1 MRRKAL
7 NERELRVLA
16 SMKLLSY
23 FGQQQLPAECTSRDD
38 IERLLGLNAA
48 NLIKASFEAPVRERS
63 GDVYIPRAVVM
74 EVTAEGHSA
83 LARARRQQPE
93 HFDDMPARPPRAR
106 RVSKTADEGAEKG
119 METVRTSGE
128 VGVLPRDFSDS

>member
-23 FGQQQLPAECTSRDD
+23 FGQQQLPAECACRED

-48 NLIKASFEAPVRERS
+48 RLVKASFDPPVRERS
-63 GDVYIPRAVVM
+63 GDVYIPRAIVS
-74 EVTAEGHSA
+74 EVTAEGLSA

-93 HFDDMPARPPRAR
+93 HFMEERPRRPRAKR
-106 RVSKTADEGAEKG
+106 SSHAASDAGEEGAG
-119 METVRTSGE
+119 
-128 VGVLPRDFSDS
+128 PA